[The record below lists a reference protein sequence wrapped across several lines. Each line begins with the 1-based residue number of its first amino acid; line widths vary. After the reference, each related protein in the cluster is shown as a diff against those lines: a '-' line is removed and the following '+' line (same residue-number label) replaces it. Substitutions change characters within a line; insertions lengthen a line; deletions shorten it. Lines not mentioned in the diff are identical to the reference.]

1 MMATTRET
9 LSEWFDI
16 GKSEDAA
23 FMLVM
28 TDQFDHTDYPIFVP
42 EGTDPRKIRDDKLQ
56 TPMTGFMECY
66 DLTKPKVPQI
76 NNTLTIDFGSW
87 EGPANGC

>member
-1 MMATTRET
+1 M

-16 GKSEDAA
+16 GVSEGSS

-28 TDQFDHTDYPIFVP
+28 TDQFDWTDYPLFVA
-42 EGTDPRKIRDDKLQ
+42 EGDDPREVRDEKLK

-66 DLTKPKVPQI
+66 DLSKPKVPQI
-76 NNTLTIDFGSW
+76 NAEKTIEYGKWS
-87 EGPANGC
+87 EVPRAR